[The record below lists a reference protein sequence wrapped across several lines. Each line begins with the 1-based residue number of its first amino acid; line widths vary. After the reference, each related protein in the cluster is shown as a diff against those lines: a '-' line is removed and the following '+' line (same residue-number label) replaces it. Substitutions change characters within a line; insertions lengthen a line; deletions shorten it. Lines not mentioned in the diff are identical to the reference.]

1 MSQHM
6 KVQSFET
13 LLQWIIDEYQTNQS
27 IFGIHKSLFY
37 KPQVDNRYGRELFGS
52 YLATPVGPAAGPHS
66 QLTQNIISTWLC
78 GARFIELKTVQDNDE
93 LDIGRPCI
101 DMDDEGYN
109 CEWSQELK
117 LEQSA
122 WEYIKAWA
130 IIHILPQI
138 LEWEP
143 ELQVG
148 TIFNLSVGY
157 NLEGILKPTMQQF
170 IARMKDASAEIEQI
184 NAIIAKKFPQFAA
197 VVIPVKISNNVT
209 LSTMHGCPPEEIG
222 RIARYLLEDKKFH
235 TTVKLNPT
243 LLGREVVLGVL
254 NDTLGYTDIDIAETV
269 FDHDLKYPKAVELI
283 KMLREVAAGEGLFF
297 GVKLTNTLAMT
308 NYKNYLPG
316 PEMYMS
322 GRALYPLAFQLF
334 EKLMQEFN
342 YDLNVSYSA
351 GADALNVSNILVSGA
366 LTITVASDLL
376 KPGGYANM
384 VQYLEQIDSDMNDWG
399 AKDLVEFASA
409 NDYWLPRL
417 AAESLT
423 DIRYKKSYHEHGL
436 PKVSSTLEKF
446 DCIAAPC
453 MEQCAVCQDVPG
465 YARAIAEGDYDKAL
479 DIIMDRNPLP
489 ATTGYVC
496 THLCQNKCNRNN
508 NDQPVAIRSLKRFAT
523 EYGNVIINPVSE
535 FAHSVA
541 IIGGGP
547 SGLGAAAE
555 LARNGV
561 KVTVFEARSRAGGMM
576 AIAPEF
582 RVPPTVVDQDVER
595 IMQMGVEFKFET
607 KIDNKPEQLL
617 TQGFDAVYVACG
629 FPNDAEFK
637 IEGRNGQGV
646 YGALEL
652 LELAAS
658 DNTPYLGKKAV
669 IIGGGNTAMD
679 AARSAARLTGQ
690 PVTVVYR
697 RTRNEMPAIE
707 EEIEALLFEGNVIE
721 ELATPERIVL
731 NSAGQVTGLIASKN
745 VLGAAD
751 SDGRRKPVAVPNSE
765 YEIPTD
771 SVIIAIGQSNDKLLF
786 KGSSIE
792 LSKNGGIAVDG
803 KQATNVCGV
812 YSGGDT
818 VRGPEIVIRACAD
831 GIEAAKTICG
841 QLGIADIRKVAE
853 CVKISEAEITV
864 LKATRCRKTAQNHEQ
879 AIPADMRNNF
889 ELVEQTF
896 TEEVAR
902 AEAARCLQCTSF
914 CDKCVEV
921 CPNRANFTY
930 HLPKAIN
937 WEIPVLKLR
946 HGELTKTE
954 TQLFAINQLR
964 QVAHIDD
971 LCNECGNCASFCVHQ
986 GRPYLDKPRVFF
998 NKTVFDAEKD
1008 NAFYFTGKT
1017 ISRRDNGQ
1025 TSQLKITV
1033 RTMTYS
1039 DDRMTVEMDSK
1050 FKVKSVKTNKKIT
1063 ATVSLANA
1071 AEMLALYQGISNS
1084 AAYLAEIK

>member
-13 LLQWIIDEYQTNQS
+13 LLQWIIDEYQTKDS
-27 IFGIHKSLFY
+27 IFGIHKSLFF
-37 KPQVDNRYGRELFGS
+37 KPQANSLYGRELFDS

-66 QLTQNIISTWLC
+66 QLTQNIISSWLC

-93 LDIGRPCI
+93 LEIGRPCI

-130 IIHILPQI
+130 IIHILPGI
-138 LEWEP
+138 LGWESGLP
-143 ELQVG
+143 VG

-157 NLEGILKPTMQQF
+157 NLEGILKPTMQKF
-170 IARMKDASAEIEQI
+170 ISRMKDATEELGEIK
-184 NAIIAKKFPQFAA
+184 AIIDKKFPQFSA
-197 VVIPVKISNNVT
+197 VNIPVKISNNVT

-243 LLGREVVLGVL
+243 LLGREIVLGVL
-254 NDTLGYTDIDIAETV
+254 NDTLGYKDIDIAETV

-283 KMLREVAAGEGLFF
+283 KMLREVAAAEGLFF

-308 NYKNYLPG
+308 NYKKYLPG

-322 GRALYPLAFQLF
+322 GRALYPLAMQLF
-334 EKLMQEFN
+334 SKLMNEFD

-351 GADALNVSNILVSGA
+351 GADAMNVSNLLVSGA
-366 LTITVASDLL
+366 LTVTVASDLL

-384 VQYLEQIDSDMNDWG
+384 VQYIEHINNDMQNWG
-399 AKDLVEFASA
+399 AKDLKEFASA
-409 NDYWLPRL
+409 RRSLLPML
-417 AAESLT
+417 AADALE

-436 PKVSSTLEKF
+436 PKVSSSLEKF

-465 YARAIAEGDYDKAL
+465 YARAIAQGDYNRAL

-508 NDQPVAIRSLKRFAT
+508 NDQPVAIRALKRFAA
-523 EYGNVIINPVSE
+523 EHGRVVISRADQ
-535 FAHSVA
+535 FAYNVA

-561 KVTVFEARSRAGGMM
+561 KATVFEARSRAGGMM

-582 RVPPTVVDQDVER
+582 RVPPCIVDQDVER
-595 IMQMGVEFKFET
+595 IMQMGVEFRFNS
-607 KIDNKPEQLL
+607 KIADKPESLL
-617 TQGFDAVYVACG
+617 AQGFDAVYVACG

-637 IEGRNGQGV
+637 IEGRNGAGV

-652 LELAAS
+652 LELAAGEQ
-658 DNTPYLGKKAV
+658 PPHLGKKAV
-669 IIGGGNTAMD
+669 VIGGGNTAMD
-679 AARSAARLTGQ
+679 AARTAARLTGQ

-697 RTRNEMPAIE
+697 RTRNEMPAIAD
-707 EEIEALLFEGNVIE
+707 EIEALLYEGNIIE

-731 NSAGQVTGLIASKN
+731 NADGRVKSLVASRN

-751 SDGRRKPVAVPNSE
+751 SDGRRKPVAVPDSE
-765 YEIPTD
+765 YEIPAD
-771 SVIIAIGQSNDKLLF
+771 AVIIAIGQSNDKLFF
-786 KGSSIE
+786 KGSSVV
-792 LSKNGGIAVDG
+792 LKKNGGINVDEH
-803 KQATNVCGV
+803 QSTNVSGI
-812 YSGGDT
+812 YSGGDA

-831 GIEAAKTICG
+831 GVAAAKAICG
-841 QLGIADIRKVAE
+841 QLGIENVRPVAE
-853 CVKISEAEITV
+853 CATITEAEIIDA
-864 LKATRCRKTAQNHEQ
+864 KAARCRKSAQHHEY
-879 AIPADMRNNF
+879 AIPADARNNF
-889 ELVEQTF
+889 DLVEHTF
-896 TEEVAR
+896 TEDTAR

-930 HLPKAIN
+930 TLPEVIN
-937 WEIPVLKLR
+937 WEIPVIKLR
-946 HGELTKTE
+946 HGVMTKTE
-954 TQLFAINQLR
+954 PVAFVINQTR

-986 GRPYLDKPRVFF
+986 GRPYLDKPRIFFDKSVFSS
-998 NKTVFDAEKD
+998 ESD
-1008 NAFYFTGKT
+1008 NAFYFNDKVVL
-1017 ISRRDNGQ
+1017 RRDNGQ
-1025 TSQLKITV
+1025 TSQLKINVKTLV
-1033 RTMTYS
+1033 YS
-1039 DDRMTVEMDSK
+1039 DERMTVEMDSA
-1050 FKVKSVKTNKKIT
+1050 FKVKSVKTAKKIT
-1063 ATVSLANA
+1063 ASVSMVPA
-1071 AEMLALYQGISNS
+1071 AEMLALYQGIQHSNS
-1084 AAYLAEIK
+1084 FLSKIK

>member
-1 MSQHM
+1 M

-13 LLQWIIDEYQTNQS
+13 LLQWIIDEYQTKQS

-37 KPQVDNRYGRELFGS
+37 KPQANNRYGRELFGS

-138 LEWEP
+138 LGWEP
-143 ELQVG
+143 ELPVG

-157 NLEGILKPTMQQF
+157 NLEGILKPTMQEF
-170 IARMKDASAEIEQI
+170 ITRMKDATDEIGQI
-184 NAIIAKKFPQFAA
+184 QAVIAKKFPQFSS

-243 LLGREVVLGVL
+243 LLGREIVLGVL
-254 NDTLGYTDIDIAETV
+254 NDTLGYTDIDIAQTV

-283 KMLREVAAGEGLFF
+283 KMLREVAANEGLFF

-322 GRALYPLAFQLF
+322 GRALYPLALQLF
-334 EKLMQEFN
+334 TKLMEEFD

-384 VQYLEQIDSDMNDWG
+384 VQYLEQINKDMEDWG
-399 AKDLVEFASA
+399 ADDLYDFAHA
-409 NDYWLPRL
+409 RRYWLPRV

-423 DIRYKKSYHEHGL
+423 DIRYKKSYHEQGL
-436 PKVSSTLEKF
+436 PKVSSSLTKF

-453 MEQCAVCQDVPG
+453 MEQCAVCQDIPG
-465 YARAIAEGDYDKAL
+465 YAHAIVEGDYNRAL

-508 NDQPVAIRSLKRFAT
+508 NDQPVAIRALKRFAA
-523 EYGNVIINPVSE
+523 EYGRVVINAAAE
-535 FAHSVA
+535 FANSVA
-541 IIGGGP
+541 IVGGGP

-582 RVPPTVVDQDVER
+582 RVPPYVVDQDVER
-595 IMQMGVEFKFET
+595 IMQMGVEFKFNER
-607 KIDNKPEQLL
+607 IANKPEQLL
-617 TQGFDAVYVACG
+617 KQGFDAVYIACG

-658 DNTPYLGKKAV
+658 GNTPYLGQKAV
-669 IIGGGNTAMD
+669 VIGGGNTAMD
-679 AARSAARLTGQ
+679 AARTAARLTGQ

-721 ELATPERIVL
+721 ELATPERIIL
-731 NSAGQVTGLIASKN
+731 KDGRVTGLIASRN
-745 VLGAAD
+745 ILGAAD
-751 SDGRRKPVAVPNSE
+751 SDGRRKPVAVPDSE

-771 SVIIAIGQSNDKLLF
+771 AVIIAIGQSNDKLLF
-786 KGSSIE
+786 KGSSVE
-792 LSKNGGIAVDG
+792 LKKNGGINVD
-803 KQATNVCGV
+803 KTQATNVCGV

-841 QLGIADIRKVAE
+841 QLGIENTRKVSE
-853 CVKISEAEITV
+853 FVTVDEAEIST
-864 LKATRCRKTAQNHEQ
+864 LKAARCRKTFQNHEQ
-879 AIPADMRNNF
+879 AIPADARNSF
-889 ELVEQTF
+889 DLVEHTF

-902 AEAARCLQCTSF
+902 REAARCLQCTSF

-930 HLPKAIN
+930 QLPAAIN
-937 WEIPVLKLR
+937 WEIPVIKLR
-946 HGELTKTE
+946 HGEMTKTE
-954 TQLFAINQLR
+954 TQLFAINQTR

-998 NKTVFDAEKD
+998 NKAVFDAEKD
-1008 NAFYFTGKT
+1008 NAFYFNGKT

-1025 TSQLKITV
+1025 TSQLKIAVKTL
-1033 RTMTYS
+1033 TYS
-1039 DDRMTVEMDSK
+1039 DDRLTVVMDSELK
-1050 FKVKSVKTNKKIT
+1050 FKSVKTNKKIT
-1063 ATVSLANA
+1063 ATVSMANA
-1071 AEMLALYQGISNS
+1071 AEMLALYKGIHNS